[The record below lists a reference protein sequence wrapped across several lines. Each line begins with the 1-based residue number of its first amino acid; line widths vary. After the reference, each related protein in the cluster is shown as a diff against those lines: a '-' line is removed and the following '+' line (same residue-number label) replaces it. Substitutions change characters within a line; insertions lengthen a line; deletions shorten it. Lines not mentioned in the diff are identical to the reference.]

1 MRPEWTRAVGGPR
14 MVAAMNWAARRGRPI
29 PGGDVGAHRAFADGG
44 IWGSIKSG
52 AKSAWDWVS
61 DKASKAADIIA
72 DPLGAVENLVR
83 GPVDKLIGGG
93 NFGGA
98 FWEAGKA
105 IPGKIVDGVADYVK
119 GKTSTMVASDLVGQA
134 RLAIGTPYVW
144 GGVDVPGGVD
154 CSGLIVWAL
163 RALGHNVPRH
173 TASTFQANSTPGNPN
188 VPGTLLFWGGSVGG
202 GGAHHVAVA
211 SGNGMMVEAPT
222 FNVPVREVPI
232 YGSPSAG
239 IFKYDDGG
247 WLQPGTQ
254 VITNQTRQ
262 PEAIFTGGQWS
273 KIDQLLARE
282 NHTPSVLEVRD
293 VDDRLIGRMKVEAER
308 VAVEASHYD

>member
-1 MRPEWTRAVGGPR
+1 
-14 MVAAMNWAARRGRPI
+14 MN
-29 PGGDVGAHRAFADGG
+29 
-44 IWGSIKSG
+44 
-52 AKSAWDWVS
+52 
-61 DKASKAADIIA
+61 
-72 DPLGAVENLVR
+72 
-83 GPVDKLIGGG
+83 KLIDGG

-119 GKTSTMVASDLVGQA
+119 GKTEHMVASDLVGQA

-211 SGNGMMVEAPT
+211 SGNGMMIEAPT
-222 FNVPVREVPI
+222 FNVPVREIPI
-232 YGSPSAG
+232 YGAPSAG

-282 NHTPSVLEVRD
+282 NSAPDTLVIRD

-308 VAVEASHYD
+308 VAIDASRDD